1 MRVDNGEWVYGY
13 YVVTPNGQHRIYW
26 KPFEDA
32 TQNTYHKVKPE
43 TIGQYTG
50 MNDMHDVKIFE
61 HDLLETGHYV
71 GLRQVEFISMMF
83 QVHTVPLIKYRIGYC
98 VVKGNI
104 HTP

>member
-1 MRVDNGEWVYGY
+1 MRVDNGEWVYGDLLQPHQGNNE
-13 YVVTPNGQHRIYW
+13 TFIAIENGHI
-26 KPFEDA
+26 
-32 TQNTYHKVKPE
+32 HKVKSDS
-43 TIGQYTG
+43 IGQYTG

-61 HDLLETGHYV
+61 HDLLETGQYV